1 MSACGLE
8 CQQSHQS
15 CLSPPLLVDAN
26 RPEAPCTAA
35 HTVRSRSERVQRGG
49 ASSGTVRALAQNI
62 AETLQWQSISAAGQR
77 RVAGLETVDLD
88 SLGIKLKT
96 LLLVGEEFLD
106 VLALIALE
114 LDHLA
119 HLGVVD
125 DGSIAGELLLD
136 HLENLLLVKLLR
148 QTLDSGQGLASI
160 TLLDAYMNVI
170 LRLLYF
176 SYVVN
181 IDEGVVGL
189 EVFDGHKL
197 GVTGLLVGKGY

>member
-1 MSACGLE
+1 M
-8 CQQSHQS
+8 
-15 CLSPPLLVDAN
+15 
-26 RPEAPCTAA
+26 
-35 HTVRSRSERVQRGG
+35 
-49 ASSGTVRALAQNI
+49 
-62 AETLQWQSISAAGQR
+62 
-77 RVAGLETVDLD
+77 AGLETVDLD